1 MSKRYRLI
9 LMILSIIALLA
20 IGWQIK
26 QDFSFLFNEFW
37 FTAGLLLLI
46 LLSLIDQPHFSKD
59 SNVFVNGI
67 TAEMSLL
74 LVPKN
79 QHDPIFWSFFGITG
93 YLVVSSY
100 ILMWI
105 RSNELREESKIVQ
118 FFSRINR
125 ILGRPETIFSAF
137 FLWGGI
143 KQYTLNSN
151 EFNAL
156 LWFWIVF
163 TILNFPVLAKN
174 IESLFRK
181 SSHGSSPDLLGR
193 IFSVQSKNIFL
204 IKMFDGVDLSVNKFD
219 LVQFKYSVEDKRR
232 AGIVLDN
239 YWLNQE
245 QWLKVFSSND
255 IESENESQEKD
266 LKPDMVYKSEG
277 KLNDKYVYSFIGVVS
292 ENSIIGKIKFI
303 YNSLR
308 DIYEG
313 RLVEVSIGEHRVLYQ
328 VVQGTTKVEQLENKN
343 DSGYIEGEAIQ
354 LGEWNEERQQFEQ
367 YGWVPSINTPVFI
380 ASNINDISIEND
392 YYKIGVIPDTNYP
405 VLINKELAVT
415 HHTAILGVTG
425 SGKSVFARNLISQ
438 IASEDTKVII
448 VDLTGEY
455 KTRYESIKNVISDID
470 SKNAFDAIEELA
482 TLNAKK
488 YPTDADKKSIKACEE
503 KIKKAF
509 YYPLKDFLE
518 GTERKSIFEISE
530 IANKADILEYT
541 RWFFWVLFNTA
552 KTKHC
557 FGKRV
562 CVVLEEAHTI
572 VPELNSMGVSDY
584 ASKATVNSIAQIAL
598 QGRKYD
604 IGFIVIAQRTANV
617 SKTVLT
623 QCNSIIV
630 FQELDKTTNDF
641 LSNYLGIDY
650 IKALPT
656 LKFRRAIAIGKA
668 FKSTVPMI
676 FEVPEIQELD
686 YPTSE
691 LKNEEQKVSAEDKED
706 VIKND

>member
-26 QDFSFLFNEFW
+26 QDFSFLICEFW

-67 TAEMSLL
+67 TAAMSLL
-74 LVPKN
+74 LVPQN
-79 QHDPIFWSFFGITG
+79 QHDPIFWSFFGIIG

-163 TILNFPVLAKN
+163 TILNFPVLAKS

-181 SSHGSSPDLLGR
+181 CSHGSSPDLLGR

-204 IKMFDGVDLSVNKFD
+204 IKMFDGVELSINKFD
-219 LVQFKYSVEDKRR
+219 LVQFRYSVEDRRR
-232 AGIVLDN
+232 AGLVLDN

-255 IESENESQEKD
+255 LENESDIDEKD
-266 LKPDMVYKSEG
+266 LKPDMVYKLEG
-277 KLNDKYVYSFIGVVS
+277 NLNDKYVNSFIGVVS

-303 YNSLR
+303 YNSLL

-313 RLVEVSIGEHRVLYQ
+313 RLVEVSIGDHRVLYQ
-328 VVQGTTKVEQLENKN
+328 IVQGTTKVEQLENKN

-354 LGEWNEERQQFEQ
+354 LGEWNENRQQFEQ

-380 ASNINDISIEND
+380 ASNINDVSTEND

-405 VLINKELAVT
+405 VLINKHLAVT

-425 SGKSVFARNLISQ
+425 SGKSVFARNLINQ
-438 IASEDTKVII
+438 IASNETKVII

-455 KTRYESIKNVISDID
+455 QTRFERINNIISEDD
-470 SKNAFDAIEELA
+470 SKKAFDAIEAIAVE
-482 TLNAKK
+482 NAKYVSNRNQATITSQEK
-488 YPTDADKKSIKACEE
+488 SIKEAFYKSIKA
-503 KIKKAF
+503 
-509 YYPLKDFLE
+509 FLE
-518 GTERKSIFEISE
+518 GEEDKAIFEISD
-530 IANKADILEYT
+530 IANKSDILEYT
-541 RWFFWVLFNTA
+541 RWFFWVLFKTA
-552 KTKHC
+552 KTKRC
-557 FGKRV
+557 FNKRV

-676 FEVPEIQELD
+676 FEVPEIQEIE
-686 YPTSE
+686 YSTSE
-691 LKNEEQKVSAEDKED
+691 LENEEQKVSAEDKED

>member
-26 QDFSFLFNEFW
+26 QNFSFLISEFW

-74 LVPKN
+74 LVPQN

-105 RSNELREESKIVQ
+105 RSSELREESKIVQ

-181 SSHGSSPDLLGR
+181 CSHGTSPDLLGR

-204 IKMFDGVDLSVNKFD
+204 IKMFDGVELSINKFD
-219 LVQFKYSVEDKRR
+219 LVQFRYSVEDRRR
-232 AGIVLDN
+232 AGLVLDN

-255 IESENESQEKD
+255 IENEIDIDEKD
-266 LKPDMVYKSEG
+266 LKPDMVYKLEG
-277 KLNDKYVYSFIGVVS
+277 NLNDKYVNSFIGVVS

-303 YNSLR
+303 YNSLL

-328 VVQGTTKVEQLENKN
+328 IVQRTTKVEQLENKN

-354 LGEWNEERQQFEQ
+354 LGEWNENRQQFEQ

-380 ASNINDISIEND
+380 ASNINDVSTEND

-405 VLINKELAVT
+405 VLINKQLAVT

-425 SGKSVFARNLISQ
+425 SGKSVFARNLINQ
-438 IASEDTKVII
+438 IASNETKVII

-455 KTRYESIKNVISDID
+455 KTRFEKIHNIISDVD
-470 SKNAFDAIEELA
+470 SK
-482 TLNAKK
+482 
-488 YPTDADKKSIKACEE
+488 
-503 KIKKAF
+503 
-509 YYPLKDFLE
+509 
-518 GTERKSIFEISE
+518 
-530 IANKADILEYT
+530 
-541 RWFFWVLFNTA
+541 
-552 KTKHC
+552 
-557 FGKRV
+557 
-562 CVVLEEAHTI
+562 
-572 VPELNSMGVSDY
+572 
-584 ASKATVNSIAQIAL
+584 
-598 QGRKYD
+598 
-604 IGFIVIAQRTANV
+604 
-617 SKTVLT
+617 
-623 QCNSIIV
+623 
-630 FQELDKTTNDF
+630 
-641 LSNYLGIDY
+641 
-650 IKALPT
+650 
-656 LKFRRAIAIGKA
+656 
-668 FKSTVPMI
+668 
-676 FEVPEIQELD
+676 
-686 YPTSE
+686 
-691 LKNEEQKVSAEDKED
+691 EQ
-706 VIKND
+706 